1 MNASGIFRNVT
12 PSAKLA
18 LVNNKIGN
26 PGLKKNQGTSLE
38 INDYVKVTP
47 GAAGVIRFF
56 AEVNTKTFPFTNIQQ
71 NQLTT
76 GEALSVEFIA
86 WTRLEVNRQSGAL
99 SAFTALTQSVAEL
112 SLAQFSLLLD
122 NSRILKNNSLARSF
136 NDLNTKGGTAA
147 NSLWYPDTDLV
158 IPTQIPFTAELTVPA
173 NTDTGTD
180 VDVYYGCHLFGTGAI
195 LNLKAN
201 V

>member
-1 MNASGIFRNVT
+1 MRTTGAFRNVT

-38 INDYVKVTP
+38 VYDYVKVTP

>member
-1 MNASGIFRNVT
+1 MKNIAAFRNVT

-26 PGLKKNQGTSLE
+26 PSLKKNQGTSLE
-38 INDYVKVTP
+38 VYDYVKVTP

-86 WTRLEVNRQSGAL
+86 WTRLEVTRQSGAL

-136 NDLNTKGGTAA
+136 NDLNTKGGTAN

>member
-1 MNASGIFRNVT
+1 MKNIAAFRNVT

-26 PGLKKNQGTSLE
+26 PSLKKNQGTSLE
-38 INDYVKVTP
+38 VYDYVKVTP

-86 WTRLEVNRQSGAL
+86 WTRLEVTRASGAL

-136 NDLNTKGGTAA
+136 NDLNTKGGTAN